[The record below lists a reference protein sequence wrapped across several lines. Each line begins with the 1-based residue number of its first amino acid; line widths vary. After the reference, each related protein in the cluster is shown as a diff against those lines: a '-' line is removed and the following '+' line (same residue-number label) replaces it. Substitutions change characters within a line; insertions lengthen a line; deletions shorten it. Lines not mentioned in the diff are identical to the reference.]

1 MLTPEYTASATLT
14 GVGGGELV
22 IAPADTSLSVALI
35 PFMRGEK
42 GEKGDDGNSASD
54 YVYTQID
61 ASASWMVA
69 HNQNRYPQVT
79 VLNHLN
85 VRIEPDVSYV
95 DENIVLIEHATPT
108 VGKAILS

>member
-14 GVGGGELV
+14 GIADGKLLIEQTNDSLV
-22 IAPADTSLSVALI
+22 ASLI

-42 GEKGDDGNSASD
+42 GDKGDDGNYASD
-54 YVYTQID
+54 YVHTQVD

-85 VRIEPDVSYV
+85 ARIEPDVSYV
-95 DENIVLIEHATPT
+95 DENIVLIEHAKPT